1 MGDVRKY
8 WAHVWSQSGRK
19 CVVIFWNAVV
29 LGEHLV
35 YKSKHDAMHQGKK
48 RSFKTEPKLSF
59 QLNFIQPAY
68 TFFIGKIIGTI
79 PKECVEDAISIV
91 KAKNENEKRDM
102 KKKEE
107 EKDEIERERI
117 FELLEKLL
125 QNK

>member
-1 MGDVRKY
+1 MGEVWKY
-8 WAHVWSQSGRK
+8 WAHVWNKSGRK

-48 RSFKTEPKLSF
+48 RSFETEPKLSF

-79 PKECVEDAISIV
+79 PKECVEDAISII
-91 KAKNENEKRDM
+91 KARREQ

-107 EKDEIERERI
+107 RKEKKRVEREEI
-117 FELLEKLL
+117 LKLLRNLSAL